1 MGSMVLSSASKK
13 TYELFSK
20 SEVFLRIVLRFGI
33 FVFLKELFGGFE
45 EKYVRPQFHVVMMN
59 TSHLICGSQD
69 TNGGDKNIGYG
80 GVDSEGN
87 VVPSSRRGSDG
98 WVDDESEEDDRQ

>member
-1 MGSMVLSSASKK
+1 MRK
-13 TYELFSK
+13 
-20 SEVFLRIVLRFGI
+20 
-33 FVFLKELFGGFE
+33 
-45 EKYVRPQFHVVMMN
+45 KYVRPQFHVVMMN

-69 TNGGDKNIGYG
+69 INGGDKNIGYG
-80 GVDSEGN
+80 GMDSGGN